1 MYYLL
6 WFQLFY
12 LQTLVK
18 AVILQEFLLL
28 FKLQSRIL
36 QFYFST
42 NIWSKNINLILFR
55 PAFCI
60 LEQVPLQFVLFDRI
74 SWRILV
80 KFRMLTN
87 SIFFA
92 RQKQMIVE
100 LLQYSSS
107 FIIGIPIEKA
117 VLAWNGRWVGSGSFF
132 GIELY
137 SITFIQHLW
146 TMEAIITPTSPEICW
161 EKKRFDGPHFLWC
174 PPPTYPSKVRES
186 APLFWYCT
194 LMHSVQCKLN

>member
-1 MYYLL
+1 
-6 WFQLFY
+6 
-12 LQTLVK
+12 
-18 AVILQEFLLL
+18 
-28 FKLQSRIL
+28 
-36 QFYFST
+36 
-42 NIWSKNINLILFR
+42 
-55 PAFCI
+55 
-60 LEQVPLQFVLFDRI
+60 
-74 SWRILV
+74 
-80 KFRMLTN
+80 MLTN

-92 RQKQMIVE
+92 MQKQMIE
-100 LLQYSSS
+100 KLLQYSSS
-107 FIIGIPIEKA
+107 FTIGILIEKA
-117 VLAWNGRWVGSGSFF
+117 VECRYFVMKWQMSWVRLFF

-194 LMHSVQCKLN
+194 LMHSVQCKLNGSKLLIQLGYDLYC

>member
-1 MYYLL
+1 MI
-6 WFQLFY
+6 F
-12 LQTLVK
+12 V
-18 AVILQEFLLL
+18 FLE
-28 FKLQSRIL
+28 
-36 QFYFST
+36 
-42 NIWSKNINLILFR
+42 

-60 LEQVPLQFVLFDRI
+60 LEQIPLQFVLYDRI

-80 KFRMLTN
+80 KCWQITYFLMCKNRWLWNYCSILQVLQLEFRLKKQLGVNT
-87 SIFFA
+87 FFSM
-92 RQKQMIVE
+92 KWQM
-100 LLQYSSS
+100 S
-107 FIIGIPIEKA
+107 
-117 VLAWNGRWVGSGSFF
+117 WVRLFF

-161 EKKRFDGPHFLWC
+161 EKKRFDRPHFLWC

-194 LMHSVQCKLN
+194 LMHSVQCKLNGSKLLIQLGYDLYF